1 MAVAGHGGFGGARPW
16 RLCSEREREREKVS
30 HGGYVEREREREM
43 VGHDG
48 CG

>member
-16 RLCSEREREREKVS
+16 RLCSEREREKVS